1 MSVVFILFAI
11 CWAPLN
17 FIGLAVASAWYPGSQ
32 MAVCGQLHYMA
43 YLNSCLNTI
52 IYGLLNQNF
61 RKEYKRITVSL
72 CTAKVSFVD
81 SSNDVACR
89 VKCRPS
95 LLMTTHNLIKVD
107 SV

>member
-32 MAVCGQLHYMA
+32 MAVCGQLLHGVSQQLSQYN
-43 YLNSCLNTI
+43 YIRTSEPKFQEGIQKNYSL
-52 IYGLLNQNF
+52 
-61 RKEYKRITVSL
+61 TVYSQGVL
-72 CTAKVSFVD
+72 CG